1 MKAYT
6 SSNSSSAMSVAR
18 VALGRSTTSLD
29 RDGATDSP
37 GRWGPTVMKVLRE
50 QVPAEKVGGVR
61 APQVR
66 PRVDDHIPG
75 AVGGRVHRA
84 WDRCGHVRVALGVGY
99 DLLEGD
105 GDIPALRAVAD
116 VDVRDVRRESLQS
129 VDDNLDRDALRRG
142 SRRDTQRT
150 RSGRVDPVELET
162 EATRCRRSAR
172 AGAYDRRRVSPARYA
187 PS

>member
-18 VALGRSTTSLD
+18 VALGRSPTSPD
-29 RDGATDSP
+29 PDGATDSP

-61 APQVR
+61 AAQVR
-66 PRVDDHIPG
+66 PRVHDHVPG
-75 AVGGRVHRA
+75 PVGGRVHRA
-84 WDRCGHVRVALGVGY
+84 RDRCGHVRVALGVGY

-129 VDDNLDRDALRRG
+129 VDDHLDIDARRCG
-142 SRRDTQRT
+142 RSRDTQRPS
-150 RSGRVDPVELET
+150 SGWGDP
-162 EATRCRRSAR
+162 R
-172 AGAYDRRRVSPARYA
+172 G
-187 PS
+187 